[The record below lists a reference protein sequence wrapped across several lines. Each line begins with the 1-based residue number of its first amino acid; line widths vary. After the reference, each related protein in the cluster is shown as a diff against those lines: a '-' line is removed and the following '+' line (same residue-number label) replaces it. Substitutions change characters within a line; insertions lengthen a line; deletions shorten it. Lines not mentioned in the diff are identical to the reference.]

1 MTDSPD
7 FILARIAEVQSQ
19 IHLNDLYIQIAV
31 AVVISSLALF
41 VALWVVERIKG
52 GFDSELTASVG
63 AASFLV
69 FLIALMVCASLGYE
83 SFTMQ
88 VTLDQL
94 TAQYEAVY
102 GPLPIR

>member
-19 IHLNDLYIQIAV
+19 IHLNDLSIKILAAV
-31 AVVISSLALF
+31 AIVHLVLL
-41 VALWVVERIKG
+41 VALIVADRLKG
-52 GFDSELTASVG
+52 ELEFD
-63 AASFLV
+63 LV
-69 FLIALMVCASLGYE
+69 FLAGAWLLTVFLLAAVVCGSLVYDN
-83 SFTMQ
+83 FAMQ

-94 TAQYEAVY
+94 IAQYEAIY

>member
-31 AVVISSLALF
+31 AVVLSSLALF
-41 VALWVVERIKG
+41 ITLGIMEYIKG
-52 GFDSELTASVG
+52 GSYSDMAMSIHIVSLC
-63 AASFLV
+63 V
-69 FLIALMVCASLGYE
+69 FIIATLACLSLAYDG
-83 SFTMQ
+83 FTMQ

>member
-19 IHLNDLYIQIAV
+19 IHLNDLYIQIAI
-31 AVVISSLALF
+31 AVLISSLALF

-63 AASFLV
+63 AASFFV
-69 FLIALMVCASLGYE
+69 FLIALMMCASLGYE
-83 SFTMQ
+83 SFTMN

-94 TAQYEAVY
+94 TAQYEAIY

>member
-19 IHLNDLYIQIAV
+19 IYLNDLYIQIAV

-52 GFDSELTASVG
+52 GFDSELTANVG
-63 AASFLV
+63 AVSFFV
-69 FLIALMVCASLGYE
+69 FLIAILACAFFAYGG
-83 SFTMQ
+83 FTMQ

>member
-19 IHLNDLYIQIAV
+19 IQVNDLYIQIAI

-41 VALWVVERIKG
+41 VALGVLERIKG
-52 GFDSELTASVG
+52 GFDSGLALDVAMVALCVFIIAT
-63 AASFLV
+63 LV
-69 FLIALMVCASLGYE
+69 LVSRAYDG
-83 SFTMQ
+83 FTLQ

>member
-19 IHLNDLYIQIAV
+19 IQLNELCIPIVV

-41 VALWVVERIKG
+41 VTLCVVGRIK
-52 GFDSELTASVG
+52 GFDSELTASV
-63 AASFLV
+63 AAAAFCVFMIAALACV
-69 FLIALMVCASLGYE
+69 FLAYDT
-83 SFTMQ
+83 FTLQ

-102 GPLPIR
+102 GPLPVRW

>member
-19 IHLNDLYIQIAV
+19 IQLNDLYIQIAV
-31 AVVISSLALF
+31 AVLISSLALF
-41 VALWVVERIKG
+41 ITFRIWEYWKG
-52 GFDSELTASVG
+52 GFESGLVTGIDSI
-63 AASFLV
+63 SFVV
-69 FLIALMVCASLGYE
+69 FVMAVLAWATLAYDN
-83 SFTMQ
+83 FTLQ
-88 VTLDQL
+88 ITLDQL

>member
-94 TAQYEAVY
+94 TAQYEAIY

>member
-19 IHLNDLYIQIAV
+19 IHLNDLYIQIAL
-31 AVVISSLALF
+31 AVVFSSLALF
-41 VALWVVERIKG
+41 IALDVMERIKG
-52 GFDSELTASVG
+52 GFDSDMAMSIHVVSLC
-63 AASFLV
+63 V
-69 FLIALMVCASLGYE
+69 FIIAMLACLSLACDG
-83 SFTMQ
+83 FTMQ

>member
-19 IHLNDLYIQIAV
+19 ILVNDLYIQIAI

-41 VALWVVERIKG
+41 VTLCVVGRIK
-52 GFDSELTASVG
+52 GFDSELIASV
-63 AASFLV
+63 AATAFCV
-69 FLIALMVCASLGYE
+69 FLIAALASVILAYDT
-83 SFTMQ
+83 FTLQ
-88 VTLDQL
+88 VTLDHL

-102 GPLPIR
+102 GPLPTRW

>member
-31 AVVISSLALF
+31 AVVLSSLALF

-63 AASFLV
+63 AASFFV

-83 SFTMQ
+83 GFTMN